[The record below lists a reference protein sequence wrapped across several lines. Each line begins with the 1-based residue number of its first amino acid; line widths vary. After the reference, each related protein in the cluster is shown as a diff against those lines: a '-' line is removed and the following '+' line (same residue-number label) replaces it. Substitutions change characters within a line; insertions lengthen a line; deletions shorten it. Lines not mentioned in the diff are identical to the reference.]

1 MGLKPIGKINELL
14 TKSFK
19 SNLRV
24 LIVNKL
30 NSSETNVLLWAA
42 SGLFVIDA
50 SSQITVSI
58 VGLHS
63 NISRRLERE

>member
-50 SSQITVSI
+50 SSQITVYI